1 MERVFSGIQPTGE
14 LHVGNYLG
22 AIRNWVDMQE
32 RYDCVFCVVDLH
44 AMTIP
49 YDPAEM
55 PRRVLATAATLI
67 GCGIDPER
75 SVLYVQSH
83 VREHTELCWILNCI
97 TPLGSL
103 QRMTQFKDK
112 SRQHRENLNAGL
124 LNYPIL
130 QAADILLYK
139 AALVPVGEDQIQHLE
154 LSRDLARRFNH
165 LFGDTFPEPQAHL
178 TKAARVMALNDPT
191 RKMSKSI
198 PGSYVP
204 LVAEPDEIRSLIRRA
219 VTDTGPRGETMSP
232 GVANLFTLLESFS
245 APETVAQF
253 RAAYEAGTLRYV
265 DLKQQLAEDMVQ
277 ALAPIL
283 ARYRELTSR
292 PQEVRDILAQGA
304 NWAPA
309 IARETRAGVRARTGL
324 ELHPSAASPTVTQAA
339 QPS

>member
-1 MERVFSGIQPTGE
+1 MARVFSGIQPTGQ

-22 AIRNWVDMQE
+22 AIRSWVAMQAE
-32 RYDCVFCVVDLH
+32 HDCVFSIVDLH
-44 AMTIP
+44 AMTVP
-49 YDPAEM
+49 YDPAEL
-55 PRRVLATAATLI
+55 PKRVLATAATLI

-112 SRQHRENLNAGL
+112 AKQHQENVNAGL

-139 AALVPVGEDQIQHLE
+139 ASLVPVGEDQVQHLE
-154 LSRDLARRFNH
+154 LSRDLARRFNY
-165 LFGDTFPEPQAHL
+165 LFGETFPQPQPHL
-178 TKAARVMALNDPT
+178 TRAARVMALNDPT

-198 PGSYVP
+198 PGSYVALTAP
-204 LVAEPDEIRSLIRRA
+204 PDEIQSLIRRA

-245 APETVAQF
+245 APETVAHF
-253 RAAYEAGTLRYV
+253 RTAYEQGTLRYV
-265 DLKQQLAEDMVQ
+265 DLKQQLAEDMTK
-277 ALAPIL
+277 ALAPIRE
-283 ARYRELTSR
+283 RYLELMSR
-292 PQEVRDILAQGA
+292 PGELREILAHGA
-304 NWAPA
+304 QRARA
-309 IARETRAGVRARTGL
+309 IARETMEEVRAK
-324 ELHPSAASPTVTQAA
+324 
-339 QPS
+339 

>member
-1 MERVFSGIQPTGE
+1 MARVFSGIQPTGQ

-22 AIRNWVDMQE
+22 AIRNWVAVQAE
-32 RYDCVFCVVDLH
+32 HDCVFSIVDLH

-49 YDPAEM
+49 YDPAEL
-55 PRRVLATAATLI
+55 PQRVLATAATLI

-75 SVLYVQSH
+75 SILYVQSH
-83 VREHTELCWILNCI
+83 VREHSELCWILNCI

-112 SRQHRENLNAGL
+112 AKQHQENVNAGL

-139 AALVPVGEDQIQHLE
+139 AALVPVGEDQVQHLE

-165 LFGDTFPEPQAHL
+165 LFGETFPEPQALL
-178 TKAARVMALNDPT
+178 TRAARVMALNDPT

-198 PGSYVP
+198 PGSF
-204 LVAEPDEIRSLIRRA
+204 VALTAPPEEIQGLIRRA
-219 VTDTGPRGETMSP
+219 VTDTGPRGESMSP

-253 RAAYEAGTLRYV
+253 REAYEQGALRYV
-265 DLKQQLAEDMVQ
+265 DLKQQLAEDMVR
-277 ALAPIL
+277 ALTPIRERYTELMSRQDELKELL
-283 ARYRELTSR
+283 AYGADRARAIARDTME
-292 PQEVRDILAQGA
+292 EVRDK
-304 NWAPA
+304 
-309 IARETRAGVRARTGL
+309 TGL
-324 ELHPSAASPTVTQAA
+324 VLGTSAAAPTAA
-339 QPS
+339 RAT

>member
-1 MERVFSGIQPTGE
+1 MARVFSGIQPTGQ

-22 AIRNWVDMQE
+22 AIRSWVAMQAE
-32 RYDCVFCVVDLH
+32 HDCVFSIVDLH
-44 AMTIP
+44 AMTVP
-49 YDPAEM
+49 YDPAEL
-55 PRRVLATAATLI
+55 PKRVLATAATLI

-112 SRQHRENLNAGL
+112 AKQHQENVNAGL

-139 AALVPVGEDQIQHLE
+139 ASLVPVGEDQVQHLE
-154 LSRDLARRFNH
+154 LSRDLARRFNY
-165 LFGDTFPEPQAHL
+165 LFGETFPEPQPHL
-178 TKAARVMALNDPT
+178 TRAARVMALNDPT

-198 PGSYVP
+198 PGSYVALTAP
-204 LVAEPDEIRSLIRRA
+204 PEEIQSLIRRA

-245 APETVAQF
+245 APETVAHF
-253 RAAYEAGTLRYV
+253 RTAYEQGTLRYV
-265 DLKQQLAEDMVQ
+265 DLKQQLAEDMTK
-277 ALAPIL
+277 ALAPIRE
-283 ARYRELTSR
+283 RYLELMSR
-292 PQEVRDILAQGA
+292 PGELREILAHGA
-304 NWAPA
+304 QRARA
-309 IARETRAGVRARTGL
+309 IARETMEEVRAKTGL
-324 ELHPSAASPTVTQAA
+324 VLEASAAPTVAPTA
-339 QPS
+339 

>member
-22 AIRNWVDMQE
+22 AIRNWVAMQD
-32 RYDCVFCVVDLH
+32 RYDCIFCVVDLH

-49 YDPAEM
+49 YDPAAL
-55 PRRVLATAATLI
+55 PQRVLATAATLI
-67 GCGIDPER
+67 ACGIDPER

-112 SRQHRENLNAGL
+112 ARQHEENVNAGL

-139 AALVPVGEDQIQHLE
+139 ASLVPVGEDQIQHLE
-154 LSRDLARRFNH
+154 LSRDLARRFNY
-165 LFGDTFPEPQAHL
+165 LFGETFPEPQAHL

-198 PGSYVP
+198 PGSYVALTMP
-204 LVAEPDEIRSLIRRA
+204 ADEIRTLIRRA
-219 VTDTGPRGETMSP
+219 VTDTGPRGDTMSP

-253 RAAYEAGTLRYV
+253 RAAYDAGTLRYV
-265 DLKQQLAEDMVQ
+265 DLKQQLAEDLVR
-277 ALAPIL
+277 ALTPIRERFHDL
-283 ARYRELTSR
+283 MARPKEL
-292 PQEVRDILAQGA
+292 RDILAHGA
-304 NWAPA
+304 DQARA
-309 IARETRAGVRARTGL
+309 IARETMEEVRTKTGL
-324 ELHPSAASPTVTQAA
+324 VLQADPAERTVA
-339 QPS
+339 QTT

>member
-1 MERVFSGIQPTGE
+1 MARVFSGIQPTGQ

-22 AIRNWVDMQE
+22 AIRSWVAMQAE
-32 RYDCVFCVVDLH
+32 HDCVFSIVDLH
-44 AMTIP
+44 AMTVP
-49 YDPAEM
+49 YDPAEL
-55 PRRVLATAATLI
+55 PKRVLATAATLI

-112 SRQHRENLNAGL
+112 AKQHQENVNAGL

-139 AALVPVGEDQIQHLE
+139 ASLVPVGEDQVQHLE
-154 LSRDLARRFNH
+154 LSRDLARRFNY
-165 LFGDTFPEPQAHL
+165 LFGETFPEPQPHL
-178 TKAARVMALNDPT
+178 TRAARVMALNDPT

-198 PGSYVP
+198 PGSYVALTAP
-204 LVAEPDEIRSLIRRA
+204 PDEIQSLIRRA

-245 APETVAQF
+245 APETVAHF
-253 RAAYEAGTLRYV
+253 RTAYEQGTLRYV
-265 DLKQQLAEDMVQ
+265 DLKQQLAEDMTK
-277 ALAPIL
+277 ALAPIRE
-283 ARYRELTSR
+283 RYLELMSR
-292 PQEVRDILAQGA
+292 PGELREILAHGA
-304 NWAPA
+304 QRARA
-309 IARETRAGVRARTGL
+309 IARETMEEVRAKTGL
-324 ELHPSAASPTVTQAA
+324 VLEASAAPTVAPTA
-339 QPS
+339 